1 MRDDVLLPPERSRMT
16 RDPQILILAA
26 VTMAIGYTMVF
37 SGLKKNALELRRRR
51 RTCPACGRQ
60 IEGSVCREH

>member
-1 MRDDVLLPPERSRMT
+1 MT

-37 SGLKKNALELRRRR
+37 SGLKKHALELKRRR
-51 RTCPACGRQ
+51 RTCPACGRP
-60 IEGSVCREH
+60 IDGAVCREH